1 MDSENILRKF
11 LELKKAKQPIQT
23 PSMVENKKKEETKK
37 KNKEFLKE
45 DAEENAINQIIETKP
60 KLKIVCKYL
69 QDRID
74 ELNNK
79 ELEDD

>member
-11 LELKKAKQPIQT
+11 LELKKPKAPIQT
-23 PSMVENKKKEETKK
+23 PSMVENKKKEVTKE
-37 KNKEFLKE
+37 KNKQFLNLE
-45 DAEENAINQIIETKP
+45 AEENAINQIIEEKP
-60 KLKIVCKYL
+60 KLKVVCRYL

-79 ELEDD
+79 DLED